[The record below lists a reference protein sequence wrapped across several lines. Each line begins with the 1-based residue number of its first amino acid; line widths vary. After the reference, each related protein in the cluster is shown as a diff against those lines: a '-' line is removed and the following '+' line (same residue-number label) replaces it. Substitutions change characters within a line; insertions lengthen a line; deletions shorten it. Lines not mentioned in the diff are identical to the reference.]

1 MFESAES
8 FARRVQDM
16 HVEITKQ
23 IQASNAQDKLRDDLY
38 RRHNEFN
45 VGNYVMIWIR
55 PEQYLSRTNR

>member
-1 MFESAES
+1 
-8 FARRVQDM
+8 M

-45 VGNYVMIWIR
+45 VGDYVYDMD
-55 PEQYLSRTNR
+55 